1 MKMVSILP
9 SGILIIITTTAVFY
23 TGTACQALAPSMTM
37 PPASNSRS
45 RCSRNHKN
53 EEKLYHYFG
62 YGSNV
67 IPSTMKALRQIDV
80 GQDAVTAAILP
91 NYELVF
97 NSAAFVTGTDSSSA
111 ASTKDASPTSVV
123 HGVLYTLTEK
133 EFVKIGQT
141 EGVPFGYRWKKCY
154 VYPYIGNS
162 KTAGRDCIIAAN
174 NSSSSNSST
183 TTTAVDSSTNS
194 NAPVLA
200 YTLIEPSSSSSSSS
214 TSSTRSSKNNIRRR
228 QPPNGSYLRLLQEGA
243 RLWKFD
249 SNYQQK
255 LASIQPKTKKSKRK
269 KLLRMF
275 GDDNTDDDDDDGWEG
290 PVLELAEK
298 LTGTK
303 RTYRIPD

>member
-9 SGILIIITTTAVFY
+9 PGILIIITTTAVFY

-37 PPASNSRS
+37 PASNSRS
-45 RCSRNHKN
+45 RYSRNNKN
-53 EEKLYHYFG
+53 EEKLYRYFG

-97 NSAAFVTGTDSSSA
+97 NSAAFVTRTDSSSA

-154 VYPYIGNS
+154 VYPYIGNC

-174 NSSSSNSST
+174 NSSSSNSSS

-200 YTLIEPSSSSSSSS
+200 YTLIEPSSSSSSS

-249 SNYQQK
+249 GNYQQK
-255 LASIQPKTKKSKRK
+255 LASIQPKTKETKRK

-275 GDDNTDDDDDDGWEG
+275 GDDNTDDDDDDDGWEG